1 MLEAFVQGLKLL
13 ITFDSGLY
21 RVISLSLFVSGSA
34 VILAALFGVP
44 LGTWLGLQPARK
56 VRWLTRVTYTFMGL
70 PPVVG
75 GLVVY
80 LLLSRRGALG
90 SLGLLFTPAAMII
103 VQTLLA
109 TPIITGLTSVAVR
122 NKGFDILD
130 TVKTLGAEKHLILWT
145 LIRESRYGIFG
156 AFIAGLGRV
165 IAEVGAV
172 MMVGGNIEGH
182 TRVLT
187 TAIVLE
193 TRKGNFGFAMALGL
207 ILLVLAFLINAGFY
221 RLLLGGNDGEH

>member
-1 MLEAFVQGLKLL
+1 MLEAFGHGLRLL
-13 ITFDSGLY
+13 ITFDPGLY

-34 VILAALFGVP
+34 VILAALLGVP

-56 VRWLTRVTYTFMGL
+56 VRWLTRLIYTFMGL

-90 SLGLLFTPAAMII
+90 PLGLLFTPIAMII
-103 VQTLLA
+103 AQTLLA
-109 TPIITGLTSVAVR
+109 TPIIAGLTSVAVR
-122 NKGFDILD
+122 NKGNDILD
-130 TVKTLGAEKHLILWT
+130 TIQTLGAEKRLILWT

-221 RLLLGGNDGEH
+221 RLLLGGNHGEH